1 MEGDRR
7 RHWECKKSIKQTISQ
22 SAASSF
28 MSSTSAA
35 SEPGLL
41 AFEKLF
47 FIVLMKIHHGSNG
60 KKKTKPP

>member
-1 MEGDRR
+1 
-7 RHWECKKSIKQTISQ
+7 
-22 SAASSF
+22 